1 MSKGH
6 IFLAQNSDINYLRQA
21 YALALSIKKFNKINQ
36 TCLIT
41 NDSVPE
47 EYRHGFDNIVS
58 IPWSDLATN
67 STWKIENRWKLIHA
81 TPFKENIVY
90 DVDMLLLNSNDNWW
104 DYFKD
109 RDLFFTTQV
118 YDYRGNVITK
128 NSYRKTFITNNL
140 VNVYTGCFYF
150 KKTQPAYEFFKW
162 LEIIT
167 SKYNIFYEKFLI
179 NRQKFFS
186 LDVSAALALKF
197 MCKENEFTSKSSI
210 PSFVH
215 MKPMIQDWVN
225 YPDKWTKVL
234 SVNFNDFCD
243 LKISNIKQSGLF
255 HYVEDEF
262 LTDDIIY
269 KLSK

>member
-6 IFLAQNSDINYLRQA
+6 VFLAQNSDVNYIRQA
-21 YALALSIKKFNKINQ
+21 YALASSIKKFNKINQ

-41 NDSVPE
+41 NDVVPE
-47 EYRHGFDNIVS
+47 EYKHVFDNVII
-58 IPWSDLATN
+58 IPWSDLAN
-67 STWKIENRWKLIHA
+67 KSIWKIENRWKLIHS

-104 DYFKD
+104 NYFKD
-109 RDLFFTTQV
+109 KDLYFTTNV
-118 YDYRGNVITK
+118 YDYRGNIVTK
-128 NSYRKTFITNNL
+128 NDYRKTFTNNNL

-150 KKTQPAYEFFKW
+150 KKTQLAYEFFKW

-167 SKYNIFYEKFLI
+167 LNYEIFYTKFLVMP
-179 NRQKFFS
+179 QKFLSF
-186 LDVSAALALKF
+186 DVSAALALRF
-197 MCKENEFTSKSSI
+197 MNKENEFSISNSI
-210 PSFVH
+210 PSFIH
-215 MKPMIQDWVN
+215 MKPMIQEWVN

-234 SVNFNDFCD
+234 SVSFTDDCS
-243 LKISNIKQSGLF
+243 LKIANIKQNGLF

-262 LTDDIIY
+262 LTNDIIY